1 MIEDRANQ
9 ISTQISE
16 ANRTR
21 RLLLNILFIII
32 ATAGGIFVLD
42 LWFDILT
49 WAIMGKVLLTLII
62 TAGVLGIW
70 MVIKAYIREEESM
83 TKDKF
88 LN

>member
-1 MIEDRANQ
+1 MIEDRN
-9 ISTQISE
+9 TQISE

-32 ATAGGIFVLD
+32 ATAGGIFIMD
-42 LWFDILT
+42 LWFDILS
-49 WAIMGKVLLTLII
+49 WAVMGKVLLTLII
-62 TAGVLGIW
+62 GAGILAVW
-70 MVIKAYIREEESM
+70 MVIRAYIREEEGM

>member
-1 MIEDRANQ
+1 MIEDRN
-9 ISTQISE
+9 SQISE

-32 ATAGGIFVLD
+32 ATAGGIFILD
-42 LWFDILT
+42 LWFDILS
-49 WAIMGKVLLTLII
+49 WAMMGKLLLTLII
-62 TAGVLGIW
+62 GAGILGVW
-70 MVIKAYIREEESM
+70 MVIRAYIREEESM

>member
-1 MIEDRANQ
+1 MIEDRAN
-9 ISTQISE
+9 QISE

-42 LWFDILT
+42 LWFDILS
-49 WAIMGKVLLTLII
+49 WAVMGKVLLTLII
-62 TAGVLGIW
+62 TAGILGIW